1 MKHVILELIKLKGSA
16 VQLVHQIIVILQL
29 PLAYHS

>member
-16 VQLVHQIIVILQL
+16 VQLVHQIYSHFTAAVVV
-29 PLAYHS
+29 S